1 MFLIPQEEECVRVAP
16 APRDSG
22 ELRMA
27 LQWEIP
33 LPPGDQLLLL
43 FSLLAS
49 PPSLS
54 ASALAKTFDHG

>member
-33 LPPGDQLLLL
+33 LPRATPGQLPARV
-43 FSLLAS
+43 SRGAPLAAVLRLQCC
-49 PPSLS
+49 P
-54 ASALAKTFDHG
+54 A